1 MMEKLMRHPDIELDK
16 IVASIGAN
24 YQPEKI
30 ILFGSLAE
38 GTASGESDID
48 LLVIKETDKNP
59 WDRSAEV
66 DRYVDH
72 QVPVD
77 ILVYTPAE
85 IAGRL
90 SVNDLFIKDIC
101 TRGKVIYEKGV

>member
-1 MMEKLMRHPDIELDK
+1 MRHLDTELDK

-38 GTASGESDID
+38 GTASEESDID

-72 QVPVD
+72 HVPVD

-85 IAGRL
+85 VAGRL
-90 SVNDLFIKDIC
+90 AVNDLFIKDIFS
-101 TRGKVIYEKGV
+101 RGKVIYEKGV